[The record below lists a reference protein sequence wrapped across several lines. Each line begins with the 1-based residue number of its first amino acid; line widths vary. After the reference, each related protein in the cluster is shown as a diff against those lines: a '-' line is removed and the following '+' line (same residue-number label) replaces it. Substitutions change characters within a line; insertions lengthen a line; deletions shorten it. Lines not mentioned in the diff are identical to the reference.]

1 MYTNTSNSV
10 LLRYTDEENRV
21 RSFCE
26 LILTQDNLHG
36 QLFAK
41 ATELHILVY

>member
-1 MYTNTSNSV
+1 MYTDTSNSV